1 MHGLKHDLETEKLA
15 KMTLEKSKAL
25 CEAQMNILDR
35 KYQGNCWC
43 DHFVFKTC
51 ETISVL
57 LVFSE

>member
-35 KYQGNCWC
+35 KYQGNC
-43 DHFVFKTC
+43 
-51 ETISVL
+51 
-57 LVFSE
+57 